1 MKSNVAKIVALA
13 VVVIGGAAG
22 YFYWQQGQQ
31 QPAPVV
37 APPPV
42 RAQQPAAPQAPKPEV
57 RPVAQQAPAQ
67 PPLPKVAESDDFM
80 LEILSGL
87 VNDKSLMNLFHTERI
102 VHNMVATI
110 DNLPHSKAP
119 RSVMPLRGPGGKF
132 TVAGADGAWT
142 ISPNNAARYTPYVK
156 LAQAVDTKQLVQVYI
171 RIYPLFQQAYEQLGY
186 PGKYFNDRLM
196 ETLDDLL
203 DAPEVKGP
211 VKLVRPNVMYLYA
224 DPELEAASAGQKILI
239 RMGSTNAA
247 KIKAKLTEIKQELAA
262 HMHNDK
268 LDAR

>member
-1 MKSNVAKIVALA
+1 MNSSVVKLVGLA
-13 VVVIGGAAG
+13 VVVIGGVVG
-22 YFYWQQGQQ
+22 YFYWQQAQQ
-31 QPAPVV
+31 QPAPV
-37 APPPV
+37 AMPPPA
-42 RAQQPAAPQAPKPEV
+42 RAQQPAAQAPKPEV
-57 RPVAQQAPAQ
+57 RQAAEQAPPQIA
-67 PPLPKVAESDDFM
+67 LPRLADSDAFM
-80 LEILSGL
+80 VEILSGL
-87 VNDKSLMNLFHTERI
+87 VNDKSLMKLFHTERI

-156 LAQAVDTKQLVQVYI
+156 LAQAVDTRQLVQVYI

-224 DPELEAASAGQKILI
+224 DSELEAASAGQKILM
-239 RMGSTNAA
+239 RMGSANAA

>member
-1 MKSNVAKIVALA
+1 MNSSVVKLVGLA
-13 VVVIGGAAG
+13 VVVIGGVVG
-22 YFYWQQGQQ
+22 YFYWQQAQQ

-37 APPPV
+37 MPPPA
-42 RAQQPAAPQAPKPEV
+42 RAQQPAAQAPKPEV
-57 RPVAQQAPAQ
+57 RQAAEQAPPQIA
-67 PPLPKVAESDDFM
+67 LPRLADSDGFM
-80 LEILSGL
+80 VEILSGL
-87 VNDKSLMNLFHTERI
+87 INDKSLMKLFHTERI

-156 LAQAVDTKQLVQVYI
+156 LAQAVDTRQLVQVYI

-224 DPELEAASAGQKILI
+224 DPELEAASAGQKILM
-239 RMGSTNAA
+239 RMGSANAA